1 MQGQPAFFVSY
12 DFNRE
17 EDSKKIIYQN
27 SKKKCKIDINA
38 TRNPVSNLYLRII
51 HFYLVEYEHS
61 SSNQNSGTYKLIPIR
76 GLFTT
81 PDFKIGRANTSMAF
95 IIRGDNKC
103 FKGGNLGDLRK
114 FVKNN
119 GATKNKYIKI
129 VMKIG
134 YIDIFG
140 DSHIKY
146 INILEGITH
155 VISPNL
161 GRCYFDEYV
170 KSEKIGAMVDLNH
183 TSLKKLQKSKNYK
196 NLRGHIKSDNTVKFM
211 T

>member
-1 MQGQPAFFVSY
+1 MKHWLERNDIYFKTIASTLLSVMAIYVSWKSFEIANEATILNKLQGQPAFFVSY

-95 IIRGDNKC
+95 ISRGS
-103 FKGGNLGDLRK
+103 GSL
-114 FVKNN
+114 
-119 GATKNKYIKI
+119 
-129 VMKIG
+129 
-134 YIDIFG
+134 
-140 DSHIKY
+140 
-146 INILEGITH
+146 
-155 VISPNL
+155 PNTT
-161 GRCYFDEYV
+161 
-170 KSEKIGAMVDLNH
+170 A
-183 TSLKKLQKSKNYK
+183 
-196 NLRGHIKSDNTVKFM
+196 LRGRLQIAAGR
-211 T
+211 